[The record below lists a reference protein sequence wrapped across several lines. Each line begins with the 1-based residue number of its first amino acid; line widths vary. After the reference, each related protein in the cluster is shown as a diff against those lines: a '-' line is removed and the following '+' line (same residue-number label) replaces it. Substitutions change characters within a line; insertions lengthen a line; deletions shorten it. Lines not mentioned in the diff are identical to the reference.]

1 MKRFKKALK
10 LFGEA
15 ATAFVLDHGF
25 KLAASLSYYTVFAL
39 GPMILIMIS
48 LADIFFKK
56 EDVQGKIYNE
66 LNVLVGSE
74 AAVQIEQI
82 ITNIQGSELSNIG
95 AIVGTIVL
103 LIGTTG
109 VFTEMQESINFIWS
123 VRAKPKKGWLK
134 FLTNRLLSFSLIV
147 GLGFLLLVSL
157 VINAVL
163 GLLSDKLMDKFPE
176 YTVSLFQTVN
186 SGILLLVITLLFAV
200 IFKVLPDA
208 TISWKDAFIGS
219 IVTASLFL
227 IGKTLIG
234 YYLGSANLGI
244 TYGAAASI
252 IIILIWVYYSAL
264 ILYYGAEFTKMYAL
278 HAGHGIKPK
287 ETAVFIIK
295 QESKEVPTSYLDT

>member
-1 MKRFKKALK
+1 MKRFIKALK
-10 LFGEA
+10 LFGQA
-15 ATAFVLDHGF
+15 GSAFIHDHGF

-39 GPMILIMIS
+39 GPLILIMIS

-66 LNVLVGSE
+66 LNTLIGND
-74 AAVQIEQI
+74 AALQIQEI
-82 ITNIQGSELSNIG
+82 IANIQGSELSSVGAIIG
-95 AIVGTIVL
+95 AIIL
-103 LIGTTG
+103 MIGATG

-123 VRAKPKKGWLK
+123 VKSKPKKGWLK
-134 FLTNRLLSFSLIV
+134 FLTNRLLSFSLII

-157 VINAVL
+157 VMNAVL
-163 GLLSDKLMDKFPE
+163 TLLSEKLMDNFPE
-176 YTVSLFQTVN
+176 YTVSLFQTIN
-186 SGILLLVITLLFAV
+186 SAILLMVITLLFAV

-208 TISWKDAFIGS
+208 IISWRDAFIGS
-219 IVTASLFL
+219 IVTAAFFL
-227 IGKTLIG
+227 VGKTLIS
-234 YYLGSANLGI
+234 YYLGKSNLGI

-252 IIILIWVYYSAL
+252 IIILVWVYYSAL

-278 HAGHGIKPK
+278 QAGHGIKPK